1 MSTGEGTKRAKNVAG
16 AVLEHGRGNDMRQK
30 RNLRRAGDV
39 PATGDVHTSG
49 DYTVTPTNIHLES
62 SFKVP
67 KADFERELLSM
78 REQHPDSLVWNR
90 SIESL
95 KREWAAHNAF
105 HALGIARKQTAHADL
120 NWPQP
125 WPIRL
130 AYYLIGLAV
139 WPFIK

>member
-1 MSTGEGTKRAKNVAG
+1 
-16 AVLEHGRGNDMRQK
+16 MRQK
-30 RNLRRAGDV
+30 RDLRRAGGAPTTGGAPSTGDTPTARDV
-39 PATGDVHTSG
+39 PKGA

-62 SFKVP
+62 SFNVSKE
-67 KADFERELLSM
+67 DFERELLSM
-78 REQHPDSLVWNR
+78 REQHPDSQVWNR

-125 WPIRL
+125 WLIRI
-130 AYYLIGLAV
+130 AYDLLGRAV